1 MAILIINKDDLRI
14 DEVQAFQ
21 TKARA
26 ILVDKANRVLVANY
40 GGVILLP
47 GGSVDDEETI
57 MQAIIRELQEE
68 IGVEYIPD
76 ELELLT
82 NIKYFQK
89 NYPKRNGTFQNR
101 LVETYYFVGKFKG
114 VSEASKT
121 LTAKE
126 KKDKFQLELIPLETL
141 EQRILENTNANPR
154 NSYFQTEM
162 LLVIQEYKDSIDV
175 K

>member
-1 MAILIINKDDLRI
+1 MATLIINKHNLRI
-14 DEVQAFQ
+14 DEVQSFQ

-26 ILVDKANRVLVANY
+26 ILVDKTNRILVANY

-47 GGSVDDEETI
+47 GGSVDDKETI
-57 MQAIIRELQEE
+57 MQAVIRELQEE
-68 IGVEYIPD
+68 IGVEYTQE
-76 ELELLT
+76 ELKFLT
-82 NIKYFQK
+82 NVKYFQK

-101 LVETYYFVGKFKG
+101 LVETYYFVGEFKG
-114 VSEASKT
+114 VSDTSKT

-126 KKDKFQLELIPLETL
+126 KKDKFQLELIELETF
-141 EQRILENTNANPR
+141 EKRILENTNTNPR

-162 LLVIQEYKDSIDV
+162 LLVIKEYKDSIDV

>member
-57 MQAIIRELQEE
+57 MQAVIRELQEE
-68 IGVEYIPD
+68 IGVEYIPE
-76 ELELLT
+76 ELKLLT

-89 NYPKRNGTFQNR
+89 NYPKR
-101 LVETYYFVGKFKG
+101 LP
-114 VSEASKT
+114 
-121 LTAKE
+121 AK
-126 KKDKFQLELIPLETL
+126 P
-141 EQRILENTNANPR
+141 
-154 NSYFQTEM
+154 YM
-162 LLVIQEYKDSIDV
+162 C
-175 K
+175 